1 MRYFIVF
8 LILNFYST
16 LALGLNIEAERNY
29 GSIKNNPDLQ
39 ILSSTDIEVFD
50 PVLKA
55 FSKTSPNLNIRY
67 VVASTKDIF
76 ETVKSESHN
85 FDLIMSS
92 AMDLQMKLANDGFAK
107 SLPILKNMGSPV
119 WSKWQDKLFG
129 FSLEPIG
136 IVVSS
141 KYPLMSKIPTER
153 RAFVSFLRA
162 NSDLLRG
169 KVVTYDVT
177 ISGAGFLFATQDER
191 QSHSFWRMAEVLGG
205 VGTQVYCCSGD
216 MLDAIENGKALIAY
230 NIIGSYAEKRAKENN
245 NFKIIY
251 LQDYTHML
259 MRTALMPKSSENL
272 EEVKN
277 FLRFLLSDVG
287 QNFIEHSTDMLSLKS
302 EFLPNNRHFR
312 PIRLDTGL
320 LVYLDKLKKERFIED
335 WREAIIQ

>member
-1 MRYFIVF
+1 M
-8 LILNFYST
+8 
-16 LALGLNIEAERNY
+16 NIEAERNY

-76 ETVKSESHN
+76 ETVKKSHN

-141 KYPLMSKIPTER
+141 KYPLMSEIPTER

-177 ISGAGFLFATQDER
+177 ISGAGFLPLKTKDNLIVF
-191 QSHSFWRMAEVLGG
+191 GG
-205 VGTQVYCCSGD
+205 WQ
-216 MLDAIENGKALIAY
+216 
-230 NIIGSYAEKRAKENN
+230 
-245 NFKIIY
+245 
-251 LQDYTHML
+251 
-259 MRTALMPKSSENL
+259 KS
-272 EEVKN
+272 
-277 FLRFLLSDVG
+277 
-287 QNFIEHSTDMLSLKS
+287 
-302 EFLPNNRHFR
+302 
-312 PIRLDTGL
+312 
-320 LVYLDKLKKERFIED
+320 
-335 WREAIIQ
+335 WAA